1 MVSTYPSASE
11 TGGVDGSRGRIDWK
25 VGFSVLEGRNAIKM
39 LNWFKKKPQPP
50 KNGPDYSE
58 VDSLDKAL
66 ALHRKGELVRMY
78 LFPIDLGGQESELNC
93 VYVPEFAAMLKE
105 RFDNLVGDL
114 LEAGKV
120 DSYSAAPEYRGKS
133 FVPSALLLEAKGE
146 GGITERIEIW

>member
-11 TGGVDGSRGRIDWK
+11 AGGVDGSGRRIDWK
-25 VGFSVLEGRNAIKM
+25 VGISVFEGRNAIKM

-58 VDSLDKAL
+58 VDSLDKAR
-66 ALHRKGELVRMY
+66 ALYQSGEFARIWLCP
-78 LFPIDLGGQESELNC
+78 LEFGGQDSELNSL
-93 VYVPEFAAMLKE
+93 YVPRAASDLKD
-105 RFDNLVGDL
+105 RFDALVSQL
-114 LEAGKV
+114 LDQGKV
-120 DSYSAAPEYRGKS
+120 ETYHVVPEYRGKS